1 MAAQKATIYMEISR
15 SPALL
20 LEIPIRK
27 RIAMHAKAVILWK
40 SPIKIVVPFVYLL
53 GGNPGDLEKTIQ
65 IKRFPMTPVTHQM
78 TTRVSPEAL
87 QGTALRWR
95 YDSDPPPQGAPER
108 PKDCPGPLWGAQR
121 AL

>member
-15 SPALL
+15 SPALF

-65 IKRFPMTPVTHQM
+65 LYRFPSPPETHQM
-78 TTRVSPEAL
+78 TTKIHPEAV
-87 QGTALRWR
+87 QETALR
-95 YDSDPPPQGAPER
+95 
-108 PKDCPGPLWGAQR
+108 
-121 AL
+121 